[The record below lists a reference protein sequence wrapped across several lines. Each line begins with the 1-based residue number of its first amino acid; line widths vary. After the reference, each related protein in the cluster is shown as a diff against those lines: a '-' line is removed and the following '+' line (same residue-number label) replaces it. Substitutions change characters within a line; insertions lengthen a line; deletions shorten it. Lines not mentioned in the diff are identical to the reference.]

1 MVGRDSV
8 ESNMKV
14 TRRNQM
20 SDQSR
25 HVLAQ
30 PTLNQEPARKPIHD
44 AIEGDRHF
52 GPCMVIA
59 NNILI

>member
-8 ESNMKV
+8 ESNMKL

-20 SDQSR
+20 SDQSG

-30 PTLNQEPARKPIHD
+30 PTARKPVHD
-44 AIEGDRHF
+44 GIEGDRHF

-59 NNILI
+59 NNSLI

>member
-1 MVGRDSV
+1 MVRRDSV

-20 SDQSR
+20 SDQSG

-30 PTLNQEPARKPIHD
+30 PTLNLPESPSMTALKGTDTSALAWSLRTI
-44 AIEGDRHF
+44 F
-52 GPCMVIA
+52 
-59 NNILI
+59 